1 MLKCCCLVLL
11 ASCLVLLPT
20 PAIAAFLK
28 LTPTSRSNDL
38 GNPIYSLSAVNKGET
53 IFRVDAVSGT
63 NKSQHRDRNKGDNY
77 APLPDGNYDIGA
89 IEPGINPEAGRN
101 FVRIRPR
108 FRTRRTHLGIHL
120 DVSYNHRNGRDG
132 TAGCVGITT
141 KRNRDRLVKWVRKYN
156 PQRLRVKIA

>member
-1 MLKCCCLVLL
+1 MLKRCLVII
-11 ASCLVLLPT
+11 ASCLVLIPT
-20 PAIAAFLK
+20 SAIAASLK

-63 NKSQHRDRNKGDNY
+63 SKSQYRDRHKGDNF
-77 APLPDGNYDIGA
+77 APLPDGSYDIGA
-89 IEPGINPEAGRN
+89 VEPGINPEAGRN

-108 FRTRRTHLGIHL
+108 FLTRRTDLGIHV
-120 DVSYNHRNGRDG
+120 DVSYNRRNGRDG

-141 KRNRDRLVKWVRKYN
+141 RRDRDRLVKWVRKYN
-156 PQRLRVKIA
+156 PRRLRVKIA